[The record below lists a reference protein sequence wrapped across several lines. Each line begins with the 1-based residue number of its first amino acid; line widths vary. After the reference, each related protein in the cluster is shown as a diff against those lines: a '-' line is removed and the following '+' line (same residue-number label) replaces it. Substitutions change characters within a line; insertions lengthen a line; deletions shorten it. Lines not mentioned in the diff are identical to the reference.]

1 MIKDQLDLFADH
13 QEAIA
18 LFERACERKAG
29 EPWSLLPIF
38 SLVGPAGFGKSL
50 LIRHLYFHYCN
61 TPFLPHASL
70 DFGRPNAPHDL
81 LNILGALRNNL
92 RRQRDEHGHTLTF
105 PRFDIIYARLKRSE
119 GLEDDDLDETEE
131 LFGDFNDL
139 IGLVGNIH
147 VVLGFLLFAVKLI
160 ARIPVLRDILRR
172 LVESAY
178 ESRKGKPQ
186 WRWYQDQTR
195 RFLELNL
202 SHDAPIGKI
211 LRRLNEMCVMGGPE
225 REFLIEQILP
235 KAFLADLRYGDHDNE
250 AIMLQQGPR
259 CIVIFM
265 DSFEVLM
272 RSAESTARQLL
283 GTLALN
289 EYRKRGESDPLLLV
303 VGSEERLPD
312 MSREQLNQHFPAP
325 ADPDTGSVL
334 ERTRAFY
341 DEWQELHHSQD
352 RHRLRLRDCYFP
364 IPLSNFTLDA
374 TRDYLLMLDQYNE
387 TAVFSNEALI
397 EDIHQATQGY
407 PIFLERVGT
416 AMQISM
422 QHPRYA
428 ITDTESL
435 FDSEQ
440 GEQVIDRL
448 LALYCKQIDERRFM
462 ISAVPRSL
470 TSDLLGVVLDLPDKA
485 TLNTEWQ
492 RYQQLAFVLSSEDK
506 QRATFLPGVRAI
518 FLRKLQL
525 TAREADSD
533 YLRIHQRL
541 YDYFTRRSEQNPHLK
556 QVMPERAYHALA
568 LGNYQL
574 VVQMAI
580 DAQKHESEL
589 WKNLLQVIAE
599 APTQT
604 LPRQQVERE
613 AAETLYRVRQQA
625 TAAEAVRAIVLY
637 TWLLVTPGSDRK
649 HVSSLWYDLG
659 TAYQYLQDID
669 PGVRRDTATYHYQH
683 ANELLDPPL
692 TGIVQSQPQT
702 QTGQLP
708 ARPTL
713 TRRQRADHLIRS
725 TYRSVRA
732 NRRTQAIL
740 MAVLIC
746 TVLISLL
753 VPRLLPQ
760 QVVPQITYNPFTLA
774 LSELQPDAHSRWI
787 GVTVEPD
794 KEFVGLSDGSIP
806 FDYLRPDG
814 TLKIRASD
822 QLRRGDLAGARAT
835 LEQAVQSDVND
846 AEAMIYLQNVLI
858 RQSSKPCIVFV
869 VATRIIEDTSEGVN
883 TGRDN
888 LQGAYIAQQEYNI
901 THADSPMCVYVAN
914 IGSNSGYEQTVIQQ
928 LINAAK
934 MSNSAIKGL
943 IGWPGLLDSANSLL
957 AVHMLEKAHLPIV
970 SPDSYDEIQFASN
983 VFHVAASTQNQ
994 GRQAALYAEHILH
1007 NTRAAIIADPSDS
1020 YSRCLAEGFL
1030 QKFEGDGNQIV
1041 AIETYSTGRTSAQ
1054 MLALELQDALAAHP
1068 DFIYFTGG
1076 VVEGSV
1082 LLTQLHDSASSVRL
1096 LGGDKLYSFV
1106 GFSVNARPGFD
1117 RLAFTSAAYSDAPGA
1132 QHITA
1137 LYALDFDAQDP
1148 DHVRDYGYSR
1158 PDNDAILSYDAMET
1172 LITAYTDAAGLQSL
1186 QQALASVHVEG
1197 ASHTMISF
1205 TSLHELADQHL
1216 FMLYVDQHK
1225 QIRFITI

>member
-61 TPFLPHASL
+61 NPLLPHASL

-92 RRQRDEHGHTLTF
+92 RRQRDEHGHALTF

-119 GLEDDDLDETEE
+119 GLEDDDIDETEE

-160 ARIPVLRDILRR
+160 TRVPLLRELLRR

-178 ESRKGKPQ
+178 QSRRGRPQ
-186 WRWYQDQTR
+186 WRWYQDQIK
-195 RFLELNL
+195 RFRELNL
-202 SHDAPIGKI
+202 PNNAPIGEI

-250 AIMLQQGPR
+250 AVMLQQGPR

-265 DSFEVLM
+265 DSFEVLVH
-272 RSAESTARQLL
+272 SAESTARQLL
-283 GTLALN
+283 GALALN

-312 MSREQLNQHFPAP
+312 MSREQLNQHFPTP
-325 ADPDTGSVL
+325 SDTDMRSIP

-341 DEWQELHHSQD
+341 DDWQEQHLSQD

-364 IPLSNFTLDA
+364 MPLSNFTLDA

-387 TAVFSNEALI
+387 TAAFSNEALI

-416 AMQISM
+416 ALQIST
-422 QHPRYA
+422 QHPQYA
-428 ITDTESL
+428 INDTEGL
-435 FDSEQ
+435 FASEQ

-448 LALYCKQIDERRFM
+448 LALYCKQIEERAFM

-470 TSDLLGVVLDLPDKA
+470 TLELLGLILDLPDKA
-485 TLNTEWQ
+485 TLNAEWQ

-506 QRATFLPGVRAI
+506 QRAAFLPGVRAI
-518 FLRKLQL
+518 FLKKLQL
-525 TAREADSD
+525 ASAEADSD

-541 YDYFTRRSEQNPHLK
+541 YDYFTRRSEQHPDQK
-556 QVMPERAYHALA
+556 QAVLERGYHALA
-568 LGNYQL
+568 LGNYQM
-574 VVQMAI
+574 VVQLAI
-580 DAQKHESEL
+580 DAQQHEPEL
-589 WKNLLQVIAE
+589 WKGLLQVIAE
-599 APTQT
+599 APTQK
-604 LPRQQVERE
+604 LLRYEVERQASE
-613 AAETLYRVRQQA
+613 ALYRIRQHA

-649 HVSSLWYDLG
+649 RVSSLWYDLG
-659 TAYQYLQDID
+659 TAYQYLQDLD
-669 PGVRRDTATYHYQH
+669 PGVRRDTATYHYQR
-683 ANELLDPPL
+683 ANELLDPP
-692 TGIVQSQPQT
+692 TGIVQPQSQPQAP
-702 QTGQLP
+702 P
-708 ARPTL
+708 ARPTP
-713 TRRQRADHLIRS
+713 TRRQQVDHLVRS

-740 MAVLIC
+740 MIVLIC
-746 TVLISLL
+746 TVLVSLL

-760 QVVPQITYNPFTLA
+760 QIVPQITHNPFA
-774 LSELQPDAHSRWI
+774 LPLGELQPNARNRWI

-794 KEFVGLSDGSIP
+794 KEFVGLSDGAIP
-806 FDYLRPDG
+806 FDYQRPDG

-822 QLRRGDLAGARAT
+822 QLRHGDLVGARAT
-835 LEQAVQSDVND
+835 LQQAVQSDVND
-846 AEAMIYLQNVLI
+846 AEAMIYLQNILI
-858 RQSSKPCIVFV
+858 RQSNKPCVVFV
-869 VATRIIEDTSEGVN
+869 VVTRIIEDTSEGVN
-883 TGRDN
+883 IGRDN
-888 LQGAYIAQQEYNI
+888 LQGAYMAQQEYNV
-901 THADSPMCVYVAN
+901 THPDNPMCVYVAN
-914 IGSNSGYEQTVIQQ
+914 IGSNAGYELAVIQQ
-928 LINAAK
+928 LINATS
-934 MSNSAIKGL
+934 MSNGTIKGL
-943 IGWPGLLDSANSLL
+943 IGWPGLLDSTNSLL

-970 SPDSYDEIQFASN
+970 SPDSYDEIQFVSN
-983 VFHVAASTQNQ
+983 VFHVTASGQDQ
-994 GRQAALYAEHILH
+994 GRQAALYAEHVLH
-1007 NTRAAIIADPSDS
+1007 KTRAAIIADPADS
-1020 YSRCLAEGFL
+1020 YSRSLAEGFL
-1030 QKFEGDGNQIV
+1030 QRFEGDGNQIV

-1054 MLALELQDALAAHP
+1054 TLALELQDALAAHP
-1068 DFIYFTGG
+1068 DFIDFAGG
-1076 VVEGSV
+1076 TVEGSV
-1082 LLTQLHDSASSVRL
+1082 LLAQLRNSASSLHL

-1106 GFSVNARPGFD
+1106 GFSANARPGFD
-1117 RLAFTSAAYSDAPGA
+1117 RLAFTSAAYADAPSA
-1132 QHITA
+1132 KHIKA

-1148 DHVRDYGYSR
+1148 DRVREYGYSR
-1158 PDNDAILSYDAMET
+1158 PDSDAILSYDAMET
-1172 LITAYTDAAGLQSL
+1172 LITAYTNAAGLQGL
-1186 QQALASVHVEG
+1186 QQALSSVHVEG
-1197 ASHTMISF
+1197 ASHNIISF
-1205 TSLHELADQHL
+1205 TPLHELADQNL
-1216 FMLYVDQHK
+1216 FMLYVDQQE
-1225 QIRFITI
+1225 QIRYSII